1 MDHENSCKIEISSS
15 YIYIRY
21 KERLEVRLQWQNCR
35 MLNLCYTISFL
46 WTLQIFHDLG
56 EPVLQSAFEGYNACV
71 FAYGQTGSGKTHTMM
86 GTQVQ
91 LTYNLVYRPSLPAIP
106 AWGHRLGTPTDKQA
120 LLPFNLQNLILI
132 LISLWS
138 LHYSICNVAKS
149 TV

>member
-1 MDHENSCKIEISSS
+1 MGHENSCKIEISSS
-15 YIYIRY
+15 YSYIRY

-35 MLNLCYTISFL
+35 MLNFMLYHILLVNLTDIPWSWWARVAVSIWGLQCLCVCL
-46 WTLQIFHDLG
+46 WPDRIREDPHHDG
-56 EPVLQSAFEGYNACV
+56 NA
-71 FAYGQTGSGKTHTMM
+71 GTTH
-86 GTQVQ
+86 
-91 LTYNLVYRPSLPAIP
+91 YSLVYRSSLPAIP